1 MIAATLILR
10 QGEVLSLRL
19 PGRPLRLA
27 CIAGRLWA
35 TTSRSAADH
44 LLAPGEARTFRG
56 RGILVVQALR
66 IATLRIATLRIA
78 TARNE
83 PSAAAAD
90 LLPPPVLHS
99 ARRSQPWEH
108 PSLQNPTLLR
118 TL

>member
-66 IATLRIATLRIA
+66 IATLRIAT
-78 TARNE
+78 ARNE